1 MSDLKEFTQHKLLN
15 FRLKG
20 IFMAR
25 VTVEDC
31 IMKIN
36 NRFELVMVAAQR
48 ARYLSS
54 GAEPSIEK
62 DNDKNPVIA
71 LREIAEETINVSDVE
86 EDLIKGLQH
95 YVEPDDPDE
104 DEMDLLGVGDE
115 FFGNTGINVAATGD
129 APAGSKK
136 QSFDDNVAD
145 DGFDDN
151 Y

>member
-1 MSDLKEFTQHKLLN
+1 
-15 FRLKG
+15 
-20 IFMAR
+20 MAR

-36 NRFELVMVAAQR
+36 NRFDLVMVAAQR

-104 DEMDLLGVGDE
+104 DEMDLLGVDDE
-115 FFGNTGINVAATGD
+115 FFGNT
-129 APAGSKK
+129 
-136 QSFDDNVAD
+136 
-145 DGFDDN
+145 
-151 Y
+151 

>member
-1 MSDLKEFTQHKLLN
+1 
-15 FRLKG
+15 
-20 IFMAR
+20 
-25 VTVEDC
+25 
-31 IMKIN
+31 
-36 NRFELVMVAAQR
+36 MVAAQR
-48 ARYLSS
+48 SRYLSS

-71 LREIAEETINVSDVE
+71 LREIAEEAINVSDVE
-86 EDLIKGLQH
+86 ETLIKGLQQ

-115 FFGNTGINVAATGD
+115 FFDKTGVNVAATGD
-129 APAGSKK
+129 APVASKK

-151 Y
+151 F

>member
-1 MSDLKEFTQHKLLN
+1 
-15 FRLKG
+15 
-20 IFMAR
+20 MAR

-31 IMKIN
+31 ILKIN

-48 ARYLSS
+48 SRYLSS

-71 LREIAEETINVSDVE
+71 EEAINVSDVE
-86 EDLIKGLQH
+86 ETLIKGLQQ

-115 FFGNTGINVAATGD
+115 FFDKTGVNVAATGD
-129 APAGSKK
+129 APVASKK

-151 Y
+151 F

>member
-1 MSDLKEFTQHKLLN
+1 LSDLEEFTQHKLLN

-54 GAEPSIEK
+54 GVEPSIEK
-62 DNDKNPVIA
+62 DDDKNPVIA

-129 APAGSKK
+129 SPAGSKK
-136 QSFDDNVAD
+136 QSFDDNVGD

>member
-36 NRFELVMVAAQR
+36 NRFDLVMVAAQR

-62 DNDKNPVIA
+62 DNDK
-71 LREIAEETINVSDVE
+71 
-86 EDLIKGLQH
+86 K
-95 YVEPDDPDE
+95 
-104 DEMDLLGVGDE
+104 
-115 FFGNTGINVAATGD
+115 
-129 APAGSKK
+129 
-136 QSFDDNVAD
+136 
-145 DGFDDN
+145 
-151 Y
+151 